1 MNSAVYRGLLP
12 WGGGGG
18 GGGLYTG
25 YNELELLINGCERE
39 RDCSRSELVIIFEK
53 Y

>member
-12 WGGGGG
+12 WGGEGW
-18 GGGLYTG
+18 GLYTG

-39 RDCSRSELVIIFEK
+39 RDCSRSELVMIFEK

>member
-12 WGGGGG
+12 WGEGGERV
-18 GGGLYTG
+18 GLYTG